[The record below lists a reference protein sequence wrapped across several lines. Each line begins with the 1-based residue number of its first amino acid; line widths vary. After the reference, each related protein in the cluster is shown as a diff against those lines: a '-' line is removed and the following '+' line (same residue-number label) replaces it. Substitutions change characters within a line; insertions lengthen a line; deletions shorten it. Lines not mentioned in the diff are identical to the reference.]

1 MMIWI
6 VMFFTQKKI
15 TNFFYSR
22 EKFIRRDE
30 IASLAIPNHTDKPV
44 INMQLRLPQ
53 LGLIRLARSAANQK
67 Q

>member
-1 MMIWI
+1 
-6 VMFFTQKKI
+6 
-15 TNFFYSR
+15 
-22 EKFIRRDE
+22 
-30 IASLAIPNHTDKPV
+30 LAIPNHTDKPV